1 MTHDT
6 DWAARLRRIAAP
18 VLANTPVVRPA
29 SLAEKQVYADTF
41 ADEAGHRR
49 VWDAFLLARLLGLP
63 TPHSNEPW
71 LWSWLRVGA
80 EDRPA
85 GRSSP
90 NTGGTPAQSEDR
102 PPGRSSPPFF
112 ADPDSWS
119 LEQETEKEL
128 AGLHAWSWL
137 IKREAHA
144 EARSPADP
152 RFDAAVEWT
161 LANIQPD
168 NATNHPWAIHV
179 YLARP
184 TNPTHSTNAR
194 MYAETMLHNC
204 LVTTG
209 QPDLVSALIL
219 WDAANWLMPEA

>member
-6 DWAARLRRIAAP
+6 DWATRLRRIAAP
-18 VLANTPVVRPA
+18 MLAGTPLMVP
-29 SLAEKQVYADTF
+29 STEAEKRGYIDAFT
-41 ADEAGHRR
+41 DEAGTRR
-49 VWDAFLLARLLGLP
+49 HWDPFLLGHLLGIP
-63 TPHSNEPW
+63 VTPSPEPW
-71 LWSWLRVGA
+71 LWSWNALL
-80 EDRPA
+80 
-85 GRSSP
+85 SSNHP
-90 NTGGTPAQSEDR
+90 TITR
-102 PPGRSSPPFF
+102 TSPPFF
-112 ADPDSWS
+112 ADPGSWS

-137 IKREAHA
+137 NKRETLAD
-144 EARSPADP
+144 ARGSVDP
-152 RFDAAVEWT
+152 RFDAAAQWT

-184 TNPTHSTNAR
+184 TDPTHNTNAR

-219 WDAANWLMPEA
+219 WDAANWLLPPTTPTTPTTPKTK

>member
-6 DWAARLRRIAAP
+6 DWSARLRRIAAP
-18 VLANTPVVRPA
+18 VLAKTPLLIP
-29 SLAEKQVYADTF
+29 STDADKRCYIDAFT
-41 ADEAGHRR
+41 DEAGTRR
-49 VWDAFLLARLLGLP
+49 HWDPFLLGHLLGIP
-63 TPHSNEPW
+63 VSPSPEPW
-71 LWSWLRVGA
+71 LWSWNALLAGNDSPPPRS
-80 EDRPA
+80 ERP
-85 GRSSP
+85 
-90 NTGGTPAQSEDR
+90 
-102 PPGRSSPPFF
+102 SPPFF

-137 IKREAHA
+137 IQREEHA
-144 EARSPADP
+144 EARGTADP
-152 RFDAAVEWT
+152 RFDAAAQWT

-179 YLARP
+179 YLARPTNP

-219 WDAANWLMPEA
+219 WDAANWLKPEA